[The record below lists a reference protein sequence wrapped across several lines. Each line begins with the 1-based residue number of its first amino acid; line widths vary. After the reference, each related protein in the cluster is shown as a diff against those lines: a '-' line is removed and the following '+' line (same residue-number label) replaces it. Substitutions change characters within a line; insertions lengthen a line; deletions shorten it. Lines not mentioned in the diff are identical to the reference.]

1 MGRYVSEGLK
11 NFLKL
16 PGIEDALNAHD
27 WKTIRTELLRFIING
42 EDITIEFIQVMHALG
57 VEKEM
62 FKAFQYIPSSSFWAN
77 SSLTNYDIPEGVDT
91 IYEGAFAYC
100 ENLESID
107 LPNSIANIHN
117 NAFVNCNKLKNVN
130 LPDSLT
136 FLGERAFFGSGL
148 ESIEI
153 SSNVT
158 HLGAETFKNC
168 DFLKSATINSSYL
181 SEEMFKGCKALKDV
195 KIGKNVKDIDA
206 GVFMTCNNLHK
217 IDYEGTSEEW
227 KNIYILPSYNTKLFG
242 LKIKC
247 ADGVTLKYSPFEE
260 KWKAM

>member
-1 MGRYVSEGLK
+1 MGRCVSEGLK

-42 EDITIEFIQVMHALG
+42 KDITIEFIQVLYALG

-62 FKAFQYIPSSSFWAN
+62 FKAFQYIPSGSFWAN
-77 SSLTNYDIPEGVDT
+77 SSLTNYDIPEGVDI
-91 IYEGAFAYC
+91 IYEGAFGYC
-100 ENLESID
+100 ENLESIN
-107 LPNSIANIHN
+107 LPNSITNIHD

-136 FLGERAFFGSGL
+136 LLGERAFFGSGL

-158 HLGAETFKNC
+158 RLGAETFKNC
-168 DFLKSATINSSYL
+168 GFLKSATINSSYL
-181 SEEMFKGCKALKDV
+181 SKEMFKGCKSLKTV
-195 KIGKNVKDIDA
+195 KIGKNVKDIYT
-206 GVFMTCNNLHK
+206 GVFVTCNNLHK

-260 KWKAM
+260 KWESI